1 MQKNK
6 DVIAIYSRK
15 SRFTGKGESI
25 GNQIDMCL
33 AYISTTFGAS
43 YAENAIIFEDEGFS
57 GGNINRPDFKKMIAA
72 AKKQQFK
79 AVVVYR
85 LDRISRNISDFSHL
99 IEELGRLDIDFI
111 SIRERFD
118 TSSPMGRAMMYIA
131 SVFSQLE
138 RETIAERIRDNMHEL
153 AKTGRWLGGTTPTG
167 YTSAHM
173 QSLTLDGKRKK
184 SYHLKLIPQ
193 EAEIIR
199 KIYALYLETDSLTK
213 TESELLRQHIKTK
226 TGRDF
231 TRFSIKSI
239 LQNPVYLIADR
250 DAYQYFTEKNADLFS
265 PAAAF
270 DGVHGIL
277 AYNRTRQEK
286 GHTTVYLPIH
296 EWIVSV
302 GQHPGLIPSQKWIAV
317 QRSLERNH
325 CKAYHKPRSNTALLT
340 GLLWCTCGSRMY
352 PKVSSHTTG
361 CTHYSYICKCKER
374 SKKTL
379 CSQKNLNGNFIDTAV
394 LTHISHLTFDTNHL
408 LKRLEQEKQL
418 FMQNQ
423 SQSMNTQECLQQEQ
437 LEIQHKINALID
449 SLADFEHSV
458 AAVHIQKRIEQLHEQ
473 NLQLEA
479 QIDAMQTTCAPAPL
493 ERSTLDQ
500 TCQSLSF
507 PQNSLM
513 STEQKRAM
521 LRAIVY
527 KVIWDGQAAHI
538 ILHGAQ
544 DCAPYHTHL
553 CEDSK

>member
-1 MQKNK
+1 MQKNQ

-43 YAENAIIFEDEGFS
+43 YAENAMIFEDEGFS
-57 GGNINRPDFKKMIAA
+57 GGNINRPDFKKMMAA

-118 TSSPMGRAMMYIA
+118 TASPMGRAMMYIA

-138 RETIAERIRDNMHEL
+138 RETIAERIRDNMREL

-167 YTSAHM
+167 YTSAHT

-184 SYHLKLIPQ
+184 SCHLKLIPE

-239 LQNPVYLIADR
+239 LQNPVYLIADQ
-250 DAYQYFTEKNADLFS
+250 DAYQYFTQKNADLFS

-296 EWIVSV
+296 EWIISV

-325 CKAYHKPRSNTALLT
+325 CKAYHKPRRNTALLT

-352 PKVSSHTTG
+352 PKVSSKTG
-361 CTHYSYICKCKER
+361 KYSYICKCKER

-394 LTHISHLTFDTNHL
+394 LTHISHLTFDANHL

-423 SQSMNTQECLQQEQ
+423 SQSTNIQERLHQEQ
-437 LEIQHKINALID
+437 REIQHKINALID
-449 SLADFEHSV
+449 SLANFEHSV

-473 NLQLEA
+473 NSLLASQISALQA
-479 QIDAMQTTCAPAPL
+479 AIPPL
-493 ERSTLDQ
+493 ESSELDEI
-500 TCQSLSF
+500 CQSLSLS
-507 PQNSLM
+507 QNIRM
-513 STEQKRAM
+513 TTEQKRAM
-521 LRAIVY
+521 VRATVDE
-527 KVIWDGQAAHI
+527 VIWDGQSVHV
-538 ILHGAQ
+538 ILQGAQ